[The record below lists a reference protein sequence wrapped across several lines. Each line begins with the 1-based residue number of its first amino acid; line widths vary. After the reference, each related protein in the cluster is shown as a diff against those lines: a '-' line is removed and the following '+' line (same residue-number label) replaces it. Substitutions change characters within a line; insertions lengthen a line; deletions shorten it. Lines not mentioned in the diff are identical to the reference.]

1 METFDLAEVAQAHQQ
16 AGELYHEFLRSKSVS
31 VGLYVLRSGAADPQ
45 QPHTEDEVYYV
56 VEGRGVIRVGDEDRP
71 VAEGSIIYVERGV
84 EHRFHSI
91 TEDLTIL
98 VFFVPPRR
106 SLRVNVQ

>member
-1 METFDLAEVAQAHQQ
+1 MEAFELEEVMAEHAQL
-16 AGELYHEFLRSKSVS
+16 GERYHEFFVAPRLSL
-31 VGLYVLRSGAADPQ
+31 GLYVLQAGEPDSQ

-56 VEGRGVIRVGDEDRP
+56 VQGRGMIRVGEGDRP
-71 VAEGSIIYVERGV
+71 VAAGSMVYVDEGV

-98 VFFVPPRR
+98 VMFAPPRR
-106 SLRVNVQ
+106 SRAT